1 MAPRQ
6 HMRLVNVERPWRTC
20 NNPILSRD
28 EATGAD
34 RDIGE
39 FEGLDN
45 RLRNV
50 RPDVD
55 VACLR
60 QWTDRIATL
69 QAIRTTVQCR
79 ENPWLGRV
87 KVFGCV

>member
-1 MAPRQ
+1 VAPHQRM
-6 HMRLVNVERPWRTC
+6 HLGNVERPWRTC
-20 NNPILSRD
+20 NYPVLSRD

-39 FEGLDN
+39 LEGLDD

-69 QAIRTTVQCR
+69 
-79 ENPWLGRV
+79 
-87 KVFGCV
+87 

>member
-34 RDIGE
+34 RNIGE

-69 QAIRTTVQCR
+69 
-79 ENPWLGRV
+79 
-87 KVFGCV
+87 

>member
-6 HMRLVNVERPWRTC
+6 RVHPASVERPWRTC
-20 NNPILSRD
+20 NYPVLSRD

-34 RDIGE
+34 GDIGE
-39 FEGLDN
+39 LEGLDN

-55 VACLR
+55 VACLH
-60 QWTDRIATL
+60 
-69 QAIRTTVQCR
+69 
-79 ENPWLGRV
+79 
-87 KVFGCV
+87 